1 MEIVHRRWAC
11 SAISGKYIDTR
22 GGEVSPIMC
31 VNDATFVK
39 VRTALFRSDYCS
51 ANKDPTSHY
60 HFEIAA
66 LC

>member
-1 MEIVHRRWAC
+1 M
-11 SAISGKYIDTR
+11 Y
-22 GGEVSPIMC
+22 

-39 VRTALFRSDYCS
+39 ARTALFRSDYCS
-51 ANKDPTSHY
+51 ANKAPTSHY